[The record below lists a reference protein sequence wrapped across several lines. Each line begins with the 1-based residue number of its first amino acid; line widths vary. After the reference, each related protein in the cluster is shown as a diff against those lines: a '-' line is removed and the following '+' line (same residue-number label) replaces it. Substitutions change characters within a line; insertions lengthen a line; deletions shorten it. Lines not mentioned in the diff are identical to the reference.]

1 MKTEKELKTEF
12 KNLFHG
18 CKKGRPGNKILRRM
32 KKKRAQEIIK
42 ELRRKK
48 K

>member
-1 MKTEKELKTEF
+1 MKTEKELKAEF
-12 KNLFHG
+12 KNLFRG
-18 CKKGRPGNKILRRM
+18 CKKGQPGNKILRRM
-32 KKKRAQEIIK
+32 NKKRTKEIIK